1 MVKAEKP
8 QKPDKPQKLETPQ
21 QADKPK
27 KLRKPRSQ
35 APERTVRA
43 AERLIW
49 SILYLAVPVAAG
61 QFFATLQNGTELG
74 LDFGVRVAVIL
85 PLLAIVVFGFTSVLD
100 SSRVRVADVI
110 RPRVFFAAPVLL
122 LVTSIVWLILFAI
135 IELSRGIYLI
145 GTMTHNYQQFGIYAM
160 LSMTMVL
167 ITFCYSLNA
176 VILLSI
182 ERRRFHYVPKWWH
195 FGLGFIVPTIA
206 LMAALLWYLL
216 SAIAS

>member
-8 QKPDKPQKLETPQ
+8 QKPAKP
-21 QADKPK
+21 
-27 KLRKPRSQ
+27 RKPRSQ

-61 QFFATLQNGTELG
+61 QFFATLQYGTELG
-74 LDFGVRVAVIL
+74 LDFGVRVAVFL

-100 SSRVRVADVI
+100 ASRVRVADVM
-110 RPRVFFAAPVLL
+110 RPRVFFAAPVMLL
-122 LVTSIVWLILFAI
+122 IISIVWLILYAI

-145 GTMTHNYQQFGIYAM
+145 GTMTHSYQQFGIYTM
-160 LSMTMVL
+160 LSMALVL
-167 ITFCYSLNA
+167 IIFCYSLNA

-182 ERRRFHYVPKWWH
+182 ERRRFHYVPRWWH
-195 FGLGFIVPTIA
+195 FGLGFIVPTLA
-206 LMAALLWYLL
+206 LMAGLLWYLL
-216 SAIAS
+216 SSVAA